1 MVMRKGQRRN
11 QLKIDF
17 FYFFFMDSVSDID
30 IVELRKLKGNVYV
43 VAGNVKVVSR
53 RLCNFLQIWQLVSVE
68 HTEETTIHI

>member
-17 FYFFFMDSVSDID
+17 FFFMDSVSDID

-68 HTEETTIHI
+68 HTEETEIHI

>member
-17 FYFFFMDSVSDID
+17 FFFMDSVSDID

-43 VAGNVKVVSR
+43 VAGNVKVLSR

-68 HTEETTIHI
+68 HTEETEIHI